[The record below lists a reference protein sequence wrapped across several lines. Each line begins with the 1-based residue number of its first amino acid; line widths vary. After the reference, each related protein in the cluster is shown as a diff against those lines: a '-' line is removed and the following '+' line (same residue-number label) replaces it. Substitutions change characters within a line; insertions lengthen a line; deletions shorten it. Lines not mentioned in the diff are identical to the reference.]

1 MAFLLTAL
9 VTPAADPWPTAYA
22 DGLRALVSVAI
33 VLGLVGVL
41 AWLVRRGSLRIGG
54 PGRKGPIAIEASV
67 PLGERR
73 SLLIVT
79 LEGRRLLL
87 GLTPVQVSLLTEL
100 KAAEAGFESALTR
113 ELDPRPGGQA

>member
-1 MAFLLTAL
+1 MALLLTAL
-9 VTPAADPWPTAYA
+9 AQPAADAWPSASA
-22 DGLRALVSVAI
+22 DGLRALISVAI
-33 VLGLVGVL
+33 VLGLVGGF

-54 PGRKGPIAIEASV
+54 RSRKGALTVEASV

-73 SLLIVT
+73 SLVIVGF
-79 LEGRRLLL
+79 EGRRLLL

-113 ELDPRPGGQA
+113 ELGSSPGGPA

>member
-1 MAFLLTAL
+1 MAFLLIAL
-9 VTPAADPWPTAYA
+9 VQPAADPWPTASA

-54 PGRKGPIAIEASV
+54 RGLKGALAVEASV

-73 SLLIVT
+73 SLLIVS

-100 KAAEAGFESALTR
+100 KASEAGFESALTR
-113 ELDPRPGGQA
+113 ELGPRTGGQS